1 MIFHEK
7 EYDEFEATRSTFPSL
22 NDGDNEK
29 NIYTIDENDA
39 IETNK
44 YFGKQNNDLPERI
57 FRVRE
62 DEALK
67 HNNKNN
73 HNSNNDSYVETNEM
87 SRSKYNFGTLQV
99 ILSLFYI

>member
-7 EYDEFEATRSTFPSL
+7 EYDDFEATRSPFPSL

-29 NIYTIDENDA
+29 NLYTIDENDT

-57 FRVRE
+57 FTVRE

-67 HNNKNN
+67 HDNKNN
-73 HNSNNDSYVETNEM
+73 HNSHNQTYVEINET
-87 SRSKYNFGTLQV
+87 SRPKYNFGTLQV
-99 ILSLFYI
+99 IISLFCI